1 MHIFHYV
8 SNTKLLHYFL
18 QSCFY
23 MEANM
28 QASGVASV
36 LVPSSSS
43 ATTAVCKTQ
52 GVNAAVFPCG

>member
-1 MHIFHYV
+1 
-8 SNTKLLHYFL
+8 
-18 QSCFY
+18 
-23 MEANM
+23 MEADL

-52 GVNAAVFPCG
+52 GVNAAVFR